1 MTYAVVRVRGTI
13 GLVRDIADTLS
24 MLKLTRPNHCVVIP
38 ENPEYKGMLQKAKD
52 YITWGEVQPEVLAR
66 MLITRGFASGKQK
79 VTDAY
84 VKKHSEY
91 KSVLT
96 FAKAVA
102 KGEETIGSLKGL
114 KPVIR
119 LHPPVKGYESIKV
132 PYSLGGSLGYRG
144 EKINELLLRMLF
156 VGEG

>member
-1 MTYAVVRVRGTI
+1 MTYAVVRVRGSV
-13 GLVRDIADTLS
+13 GVAGDIADTLK
-24 MLKLTRPNHCVVIP
+24 MLRLTRPNHCVIIP

-52 YITWGEVQPEVLAR
+52 YVTWGEVQPEVLAR
-66 MLITRGFASGKQK
+66 MLVTRGFTSGKRK

-102 KGEETIGSLKGL
+102 KGEEIIGSLEGL

-119 LHPPVKGYESIKV
+119 LHPPIKGYEGVKV
-132 PYSLGGSLGYRG
+132 PHSLGGSLGYRG
-144 EKINELLLRMLF
+144 KGINDLLLRMLF
-156 VGEG
+156 VGDD